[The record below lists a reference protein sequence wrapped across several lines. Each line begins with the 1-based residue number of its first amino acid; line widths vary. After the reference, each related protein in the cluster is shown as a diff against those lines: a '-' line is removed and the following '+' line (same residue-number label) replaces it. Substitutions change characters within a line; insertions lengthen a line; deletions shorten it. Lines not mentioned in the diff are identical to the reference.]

1 MHLKCKNVWPM
12 VKYVKEMSRLLS
24 SSDISINVLI
34 HSRLKLFLI
43 FKLTMKT
50 QIVVA
55 VIKC

>member
-1 MHLKCKNVWPM
+1 M
-12 VKYVKEMSRLLS
+12 VKYVKVMSRLLGS
-24 SSDISINVLI
+24 ADISINVLI

-43 FKLTMKT
+43 FKLNSMKT